1 MAGRRTMGQTARK
14 KTLPPGTHNGRVH
27 VRKGD
32 RVKVIR
38 GNFAGHEG
46 TVLRVLPEQNRVVIE
61 GVNERKRHMKPSQEN
76 PEGGIVTINMPIHA
90 SNVMLLDPTTD
101 EPTRVRHHVDEDGTK
116 ERVSVRSGHAIPV
129 TKPVKGK

>member
-1 MAGRRTMGQTARK
+1 MAGRRTMGQQARK
-14 KTLPPGTHNGRVH
+14 KSVAPGTHHGKVH

-38 GNFAGHEG
+38 GNFAGQEG
-46 TVLRVLPEQNRVVIE
+46 TVLRVLPAENRVVIE
-61 GVNERKRHMKPSQEN
+61 GINLRKRHMRPTQEN
-76 PEGGIVTINMPIHA
+76 PEGGIVSFEAPIHA

-116 ERVSVRSGHAIPV
+116 ERISARSGHAFPL
-129 TKPVKGK
+129 P